1 MQLIVTTAGRPDD
14 VTTAYAQYAANALA
28 VRFVVRKKRS
38 VARLQREYGCAV
50 LVAGKARYEY
60 FALGATEPLFFH
72 PNTAAFRVKRLARG
86 ETETLLEATKITPGD
101 TVLDCTL
108 GLGADALVM
117 QFAGAHVTGLEA
129 NAAIAFVVR
138 EGMQHYD
145 YQDAPLLACMR
156 DIKVVASEALA
167 YLRTQPNKCFDVVYL
182 DPMFDGLIAESTN
195 FSALREAGEHTAL
208 TQDWVDEA
216 KRVARKR
223 VVLKAHFRSPY
234 FAQFG
239 FIPHIRETSKFHFGE
254 IVVY

>member
-50 LVAGKARYEY
+50 LVAGKSHYAY
-60 FALGATEPLFFH
+60 FALGMNEPLFFH

-138 EGMQHYD
+138 EGMRHYD
-145 YQDAPLLACMR
+145 YSETPLLACMR

-167 YLRTQPNKCFDVVYL
+167 YLRMQPDNFFDVVYL
-182 DPMFDGLIAESTN
+182 DPMFDEVIAEATN
-195 FSALREAGEHTAL
+195 FSALRQAGDHVAL
-208 TQDWVDEA
+208 TQEWVDEA

-239 FIPHIRETSKFHFGE
+239 FTQHVRETSKFHFGE